1 MVDIS
6 RPILVSLCLPEHK
19 QEREKKDKIKK
30 TANTLKNKHK
40 KHNQENIPREYKV
53 GAESELS
60 FTSTARRLLT
70 RLYNEYV
77 LYM

>member
-1 MVDIS
+1 MVDVS
-6 RPILVSLCLPEHK
+6 RPILVSLCLPKHK
-19 QEREKKDKIKK
+19 QEREKKHKIKK

-60 FTSTARRLLT
+60 FTSTAHEVVSCSPVCILHA
-70 RLYNEYV
+70 V
-77 LYM
+77 